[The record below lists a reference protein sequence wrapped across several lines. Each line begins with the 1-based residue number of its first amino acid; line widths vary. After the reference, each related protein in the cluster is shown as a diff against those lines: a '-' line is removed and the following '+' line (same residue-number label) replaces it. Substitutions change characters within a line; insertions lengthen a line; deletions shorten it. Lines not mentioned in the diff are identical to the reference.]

1 MRRNMG
7 HTVAKTALLTRS
19 TGTVVRAALTLLSGE
34 ISESQCE
41 TFQVLYTQRH
51 DASVDFWYQTPMRLV
66 LANLNYSSW
75 SMRAWLA
82 LRLAEL
88 PFKTF
93 DVAMKS
99 QPDWKERILQFSGA
113 GKVPVLVDGALT
125 IHESL
130 AICEYVHELRP
141 AARLWPEDRALRA
154 RGRAIS
160 CEMLSSFSTLRS
172 LMPCNVRGRSLRT
185 PTSPALDRDLA
196 RIFDIWEASLATSPG
211 PYLLSDHLS
220 IADCMYAPVLFRFRT
235 YGVALSD
242 TVRSYSDAVLSHPH
256 LVELQHIAA
265 STDPIAEYDA
275 ALQ

>member
-1 MRRNMG
+1 M
-7 HTVAKTALLTRS
+7 
-19 TGTVVRAALTLLSGE
+19 
-34 ISESQCE
+34 
-41 TFQVLYTQRH
+41 
-51 DASVDFWYQTPMRLV
+51 MRLV
-66 LANLNYSSW
+66 AGSLNYSSW
-75 SMRAWLA
+75 TMRPWLA
-82 LRLAEL
+82 LEHAQAPYRLH
-88 PFKTF
+88 
-93 DVAMKS
+93 DVGMLTKDGWRDRVLS
-99 QPDWKERILQFSGA
+99 FSGA

-141 AARLWPEDRALRA
+141 AARLWPEDRVLRA

-220 IADCMYAPVLFRFRT
+220 IADCMYAPVLVRFRT